1 MISQAFAQGLDA
13 AAGVPA
19 PNPAW
24 NIGLLVV
31 MVVLFYV
38 LLIMPQQKRFKEHSK
53 MLSDIQKGDRVVTG
67 GGLVGLVEKEVGEDE
82 LLIDLGDVKVTALRS
97 TISGKTD
104 SKPVEVKA
112 PAKKATA
119 KKATAKKAAAKKP
132 ATKTKAAAKTTATKK
147 APAKKAA
154 AKTKPAAKKKSA

>member
-119 KKATAKKAAAKKP
+119 KKAAAKKP